1 MNPEN
6 KIVPIGPKKE
16 GPIQLRT
23 LIAFGLMGLVIFATP
38 YFYKFIAPPAPPKP
52 IEQTAGKTIP
62 SPTPSA
68 NTAEPIAANPAEA
81 QAVTTPAEASATS
94 AVAEQTTEV
103 DTQLYRIVFSNR
115 GAVVRSWLLKDYK
128 DRAGKPLEL
137 VNSVAAP
144 KVGYPFSLEYR
155 GNKPAVDLNRDALFV
170 LTKSADGH
178 SLTFDYSGKGTIAK
192 KVFEFQNDGYL
203 TRISSEVSQNGSGLP
218 HMLAWRG
225 GFGDL
230 AVQNPSGQISTI
242 HYDLPNT
249 KLTREGAKFA
259 KNGPVNVDGTFSFA
273 GLEDQYFTAAF
284 VPTGNGSVATT
295 AYDDQVATPFDKS
308 EQAIAGAAVGGEA
321 RNSLTLFVGPKDI
334 PALRKVNPKLEQI
347 VDFGYLA
354 ILAKPL
360 FLVLQWLNNQFVHNY
375 GWSIVL
381 VTLCI
386 NILLFPLKLTNMK
399 SMKKMQVLQ
408 PQIAAINEKY
418 KSIPFKDPRQQ
429 QKNEETMALYKKH
442 GANPMGG
449 CIPLLIQMPFLFAF
463 YKVLAVSIEM
473 RNASW
478 LWVGDLSQP
487 EHLAIRILPILMIVS
502 GFIMQRMTPAT
513 GGDPNQ
519 QKMMAFMPLMMG
531 FFFWSAQS
539 GLVLYW
545 LTGNLVGIGQQ
556 LFFNKTMTPAEI
568 LPVPKTITV
577 KKTGRK

>member
-6 KIVPIGPKKE
+6 KIVPIGPKKD
-16 GPIQLRT
+16 GPVQLRT
-23 LIAFGLMGLVIFATP
+23 IIAFALMGLVIFGTP
-38 YFYKFIAPPAPPKP
+38 YFYRWISPPQPAPKP
-52 IEQTAGKTIP
+52 VEKGAAKSIP
-62 SPTPSA
+62 SPAAGA
-68 NTAEPIAANPAEA
+68 NTAAPIL
-81 QAVTTPAEASATS
+81 TTPAAGSTAAAPDASLMA
-94 AVAEQTTEV
+94 APAEQTTEIN
-103 DTQLYRIVFSNR
+103 TQLYRIVFSNR
-115 GAVVRSWLLKDYK
+115 GAVVHSWLLKDYR

-137 VNSVAAP
+137 VNEAATA
-144 KVGYPFSLEYR
+144 KVGFPFSLEFR

-170 LTKSADGH
+170 ATKSADGL
-178 SLTFDYSGKGTIAK
+178 SLTFEYSGKGATAK
-192 KVFEFQNDGYL
+192 KVFEFQNAGYMAHV
-203 TRISSEVSQNGSGLP
+203 SSEVSQNGGGIP

-230 AVQNPSGQISTI
+230 AVQNPTGQISTI
-242 HYDLPNT
+242 RYDVPNT
-249 KLTREGAKFA
+249 KLVREGAKFA
-259 KNGPVNVDGTFSFA
+259 KNGPMNVDGNFSFA

-284 VPTGNGSVATT
+284 LPAGNGSIATT

-308 EQAIAGAAVGGEA
+308 EQPMAGTAVGGEA
-321 RNSLTLFVGPKDI
+321 RNNFSVFIGPKDI
-334 PALRKVNPKLEQI
+334 ATLRKVNPKLEQI
-347 VDFGYLA
+347 VDFGWFA

-381 VTLCI
+381 VTLII

-408 PQIAAINEKY
+408 PQIASINEKY
-418 KSIPFKDPRQQ
+418 KNIPFKDPRQQ
-429 QKNEETMALYKKH
+429 EKNQETMALYKKH

-449 CIPLLIQMPFLFAF
+449 CIPLLIQMPFLIAF
-463 YKVLAVSIEM
+463 YKVLAVSIEL

-487 EHLAIRILPILMIVS
+487 EHLAIRILPIFMIVS
-502 GFIMQRMTPAT
+502 GFIMQKMTPVA

-545 LTGNLVGIGQQ
+545 LTGNLVGIAQQ
-556 LFFNKTMTPAEI
+556 LFFNKTMTPVEI
-568 LPVPKTITV
+568 LPVPKTIQL